1 MATVTQ
7 TLIEG
12 LNQKHVE
19 ARVLGIDAT
28 QWHFGKYFPIERS
41 IGFNWATLEDQ
52 VHARNVAADIHSDN
66 ATIIRKSRP
75 IFQSAKGD
83 IPYIATSRDLNRAQ
97 LKEFQ
102 NALKLADTPDL
113 SKLVKYWGEDIDF
126 CFNAVQAELEYI
138 AWALFSN
145 AGKLDFTTANNATFA
160 NEFSLD
166 YQVDDKLKLH
176 TKASFAEA
184 DTDIIEELR
193 TILEKM
199 TDEYYLNPRFIF
211 MNRKLLHKIVNNEK
225 VIKLCNSQFNV
236 ATDTTRAPNLK
247 TLNEVLPTL
256 PGFEDIQIREI
267 HQTISREDANGNF
280 TSGNP
285 FADNR
290 LVITETE
297 KIGHTAYDILEEP
310 ANNAV
315 IRTVRKH
322 TVVKKYGTIEPTA
335 EVTIAQADAIPVLD
349 VATRSVYV
357 KTDGQSW

>member
-102 NALKLADTPDL
+102 NALKLANTPDL

-166 YQVDDKLKLH
+166 YQVDEDKKLQTSGSWANKQHSIIDDLVKIMQSAKKLKVTPKFGFLSVEDFYQL
-176 TKASFAEA
+176 ASNEEIIKKCGSLQGALLGVNSTPDLAAVNAMLAKEA
-184 DTDIIEELR
+184 WLNGLQLR
-193 TILEKM
+193 
-199 TDEYYLNPRFIF
+199 
-211 MNRKLLHKIVNNEK
+211 
-225 VIKLCNSQFNV
+225 VI
-236 ATDTTRAPNLK
+236 D
-247 TLNEVLPTL
+247 
-256 PGFEDIQIREI
+256 
-267 HQTISREDANGNF
+267 QTITRELHD
-280 TSGNP
+280 SVKSENP
-285 FADNR
+285 FLQNR
-290 LVITETE
+290 LVLSPTEILGETQ
-297 KIGHTAYDILEEP
+297 YDILQE
-310 ANNAV
+310 NNPQV
-315 IRTVRKH
+315 IRTERAH
-322 TVVKKYGTIEPTA
+322 TVIKKYGQAEPTS
-335 EVTIAQADAIPVLD
+335 EITIGEAVIFLNRIPLHQQ
-349 VATRSVYV
+349 YV
-357 KTDGQSW
+357 V

>member
-1 MATVTQ
+1 MATVTN

-12 LNQKHVE
+12 LNQQHVE
-19 ARVLGIDAT
+19 ARVQGIDAT
-28 QWHFGKYFPIERS
+28 QWHFGRYFPVEQS
-41 IGFNWATLEDQ
+41 IGFNWTTLENQ
-52 VHARNVAADIHSDN
+52 VHARNVAADLHSDN
-66 ATIIRKSRP
+66 ASVIRKSRP

-83 IPYIATSRDLNRAQ
+83 IPLIAVGRDLDRSQ
-97 LKEFQ
+97 LKDFQ
-102 NALKLADTPDL
+102 IARNLAKDKDVA
-113 SKLVKYWGEDIDF
+113 KLVKYWGEDIDF

-184 DTDIIEELR
+184 NTDIIEELR

-211 MNRKLLHKIVNNEK
+211 MNRKLLHQIVNNEK

-236 ATDTTRAPNLK
+236 ATDTTRVPNLK
-247 TLNEVLPTL
+247 TLNAVLPTL

-267 HQTISREDANGNF
+267 HQTISREDANGHF

-315 IRTVRKH
+315 IRTVRNH
-322 TVVKKYGTIEPTA
+322 TVVKKYGQAEPTS
-335 EVTIAQADAIPVLD
+335 EITIGEAVIFLNRIPLHQQCAV
-349 VATRSVYV
+349 
-357 KTDGQSW
+357 